1 MKKLVLIIAVMFG
14 ASMVACSSSEKAN
27 DAANEANDAVE
38 AVVEEVTE
46 VAVACPGDSTCACDS
61 CVCDSC
67 AKAAPAAQN

>member
-27 DAANEANDAVE
+27 DAANDAN
-38 AVVEEVTE
+38 AVVEETVEE
-46 VAVACPGDSTCACDS
+46 VAEVVTCPGDSTCACDS
-61 CVCDSC
+61 CACDSC

>member
-27 DAANEANDAVE
+27 DAANDAN
-38 AVVEEVTE
+38 AVVEEVVEE
-46 VAVACPGDSTCACDS
+46 VAEVATVCPGDSTCACDT
-61 CVCDSC
+61 CACDTC

>member
-27 DAANEANDAVE
+27 DAANDAN
-38 AVVEEVTE
+38 AVVEEVEE
-46 VAVACPGDSTCACDS
+46 VAEVVTCPGDSTCACDS
-61 CVCDSC
+61 CACDSC